1 MKNDYSYS
9 ITEIRNVVR
18 DIRENQEW
26 FDDSYYV
33 EKLVNIMERE
43 KEFVVQMIRN
53 KEEHKKIL
61 KENPKLLRTKSVF
74 SHAFESLN
82 DEFEKGVIKGRLE
95 AIPITRE
102 LVKEA
107 EERGFQE
114 GYKRAYEASLF
125 GKKEIRNT

>member
-107 EERGFQE
+107 EERGFKE

-125 GKKEIRNT
+125 GKRGIRNT